1 VVLLKV
7 HQIVY
12 DAVKKRIGDC
22 DFLVPNSVPTNLV
35 LGVADLLVT
44 DYSSIFFDFLPTG
57 RPVIHCVP
65 DLDQFR
71 SGRGLY
77 LNEGD
82 LPGPISTSVPELV
95 VEVRA
100 ALAAPGRSERTR
112 RAAEVY
118 SAKDDGFVCQ
128 RITDLVFRGADESA
142 YIVHRDF
149 RTNKERLLIYLGT
162 MKSMGITTSALN
174 LLRNLDYDKYD
185 VTAFYWLHPGPDRAK
200 NIALVDPR
208 VRVIPRVPVFNA
220 SPRRVREET
229 KKMTTTGLGHR
240 LDDRHRQF
248 WSDEWQRMFGNASFD
263 HLIDFSG
270 YGCFAPFLFTVA
282 KAKSRSIWL
291 HNDMYADMQRET
303 AGERHLEDR
312 LGAVFTTY
320 RYFDHL
326 VSVSPQLERVNRD
339 KLAQFAP
346 PERFTYA
353 VNTIDGARVL
363 KMAGLSRVEARA
375 KAIGHTLDGHA
386 PEVTHRTVTINAE
399 NLASAMATMLDH
411 FMVEDVLRE
420 ARSRLRLGREA
431 PGGTAT
437 FVTVGR
443 LSPEKNHVRLIR
455 AFAQVHERHPE
466 IRLVIIGGG
475 KLESDLEQLIVTL
488 GLKSYVTL
496 AGQVDNPYAIMAD
509 SDCFV
514 LSSDYEGQPMVIL
527 EARTLGLPVI
537 TTAFSS
543 VGDSVTEDAGIVVP
557 QTVEGVAA
565 GLERFLK
572 GEVPAQ
578 ELDTEEYNRRAMEQ
592 FDRVIASVRPGTSPR
607 SGTTRQSEHRSAVR
621 QRAVTRGVGYS
632 SAWILSSRAPDASMC
647 SPSSLGGLC
656 ALVRPP
662 AMPQLSARTP

>member
-1 VVLLKV
+1 
-7 HQIVY
+7 
-12 DAVKKRIGDC
+12 
-22 DFLVPNSVPTNLV
+22 
-35 LGVADLLVT
+35 
-44 DYSSIFFDFLPTG
+44 
-57 RPVIHCVP
+57 
-65 DLDQFR
+65 
-71 SGRGLY
+71 
-77 LNEGD
+77 
-82 LPGPISTSVPELV
+82 
-95 VEVRA
+95 
-100 ALAAPGRSERTR
+100 
-112 RAAEVY
+112 
-118 SAKDDGFVCQ
+118 
-128 RITDLVFRGADESA
+128 
-142 YIVHRDF
+142 
-149 RTNKERLLIYLGT
+149 
-162 MKSMGITTSALN
+162 
-174 LLRNLDYDKYD
+174 
-185 VTAFYWLHPGPDRAK
+185 
-200 NIALVDPR
+200 
-208 VRVIPRVPVFNA
+208 
-220 SPRRVREET
+220 
-229 KKMTTTGLGHR
+229 
-240 LDDRHRQF
+240 
-248 WSDEWQRMFGNASFD
+248 MFGNASFD

-270 YGCFAPFLFTVA
+270 YGCFTPFLFTVA

-303 AGERHLEDR
+303 VGERHLEDR
-312 LGAVFTTY
+312 LGAVFATY

-353 VNTIDGARVL
+353 VNTIEGARVL
-363 KMAGLSRVEARA
+363 EMAGLSRVEARA

-431 PGGTAT
+431 PGGTTT

-592 FDRVIASVRPGTSPR
+592 FDRVIASVRPGRSPR
-607 SGTTRQSEHRSAVR
+607 SGTTRQS
-621 QRAVTRGVGYS
+621 GKP
-632 SAWILSSRAPDASMC
+632 LSSETAGRNAR
-647 SPSSLGGLC
+647 GGV
-656 ALVRPP
+656 LVGVD
-662 AMPQLSARTP
+662 PQ